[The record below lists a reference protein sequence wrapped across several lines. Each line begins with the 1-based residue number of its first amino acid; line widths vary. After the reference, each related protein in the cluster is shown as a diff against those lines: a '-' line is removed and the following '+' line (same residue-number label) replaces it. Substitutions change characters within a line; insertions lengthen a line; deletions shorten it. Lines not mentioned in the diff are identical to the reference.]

1 MKYILLLISLFIIN
15 SCKGQ
20 KEDKLIIIKKNDCH
34 DILKEF
40 VITSNI
46 TNPFKNKMDVEI
58 EDIDS
63 NKATLKLFVKD
74 NITNENTVGWLVI
87 DKKQQKLLDIT
98 NDIEHPQNLIYKKKI
113 WENIMECYFKNTN
126 KKNHKMNAIKFSDLF
141 NEGTNIEF
149 SPNDLKTDNRREVT
163 DFKNKLELYEKQ
175 HADLAS
181 FDIKNL
187 SYLINNE
194 TFFDLQ
200 YYTNSGWLQ
209 YFIKTYKI
217 DSSRLTDIMSLAI
230 KQEDFIAVKILI
242 ENNYIVSKKDIDI
255 ISYTENEVKEKI
267 KENKTD
273 GYESYLISNSKIN
286 MISNLLLAKFK
297 ANKIQ
302 DSDGYT
308 NLRKDKLATSEVLQ
322 KVKSGENIE
331 VIDNSGDWFLVKTKE
346 GKEGY
351 IHKSRIKSK

>member
-34 DILKEF
+34 DVLKEL
-40 VITSNI
+40 VISSNS

-63 NKATLKLFVKD
+63 NKATLKLFVKE
-74 NITNENTVGWLVI
+74 NNNENTVGWLVI
-87 DKKQQKLLDIT
+87 EKKQQKLLDIT
-98 NDIEHPQNLIYKKKI
+98 NDIENPKNLIYKKKM
-113 WENIMECYFKNTN
+113 WENIMECYFKDTN
-126 KKNHKMNAIKFSDLF
+126 KKNHKMNVIKFSDLF
-141 NEGTNIEF
+141 NEGTNIKF
-149 SPNDLKTDNRREVT
+149 SPNDLKTNNRQEVT

-175 HADLAS
+175 HPDLAS

-209 YFIKTYKI
+209 YFIKNYKI

-230 KQEDFIAVKILI
+230 KQEDLNAVKILI
-242 ENNYIVSKKDIDI
+242 DNNYIISKKDLDI
-255 ISYTENEVKEKI
+255 ISYTENEVKEKT
-267 KENKTD
+267 KENRTG

-297 ANKIQ
+297 SNKIQ

-308 NLRKDKLATSEVLQ
+308 NLRKDKLATSEILQ
-322 KVKSGENIE
+322 KVKSEEIIE
-331 VIDNSGDWFLVKTKE
+331 VLDNTGDWFLIKTKA
-346 GKEGY
+346 GKQGY
-351 IHKSRIKSK
+351 NYKSRIKSN